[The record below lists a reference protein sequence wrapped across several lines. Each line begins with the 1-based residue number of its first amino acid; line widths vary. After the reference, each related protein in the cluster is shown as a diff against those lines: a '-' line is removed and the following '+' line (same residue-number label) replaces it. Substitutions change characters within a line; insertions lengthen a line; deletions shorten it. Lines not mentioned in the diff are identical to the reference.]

1 MSKLLR
7 DVLPAP
13 QTYCKENCSCATQPG
28 CSKSSI
34 YSFPNF
40 NGSLVKSI
48 RGFRFGCRPLDA
60 YLQSGFAC
68 LYGET
73 CIGLLENKSVEEVNG
88 RMKRPKE
95 NVFLVGLCFFTP
107 STNNNASNTQLIPI
121 INVFSGITLHCQPQI
136 YRTDHSPKSFV
147 TSDFSTDFI
156 LDLVVTNYE
165 DHTLNVLLG
174 NGLGRFQN
182 HGYFIWNDY
191 FCYLTYISGILDMA
205 VGNQQTIYYSPNAV
219 LYPVYRNR
227 KLYDIFVNTGNM
239 SSVVEYSFN
248 RRC

>member
-73 CIGLLENKSVEEVNG
+73 CIGLFISYGFWGKSLT
-88 RMKRPKE
+88 KIS
-95 NVFLVGLCFFTP
+95 FTP

-174 NGLGRFQN
+174 NGSYPWGIVAVDMNSDTLL
-182 HGYFIWNDY
+182 D
-191 FCYLTYISGILDMA
+191 LDISGILDMA